1 MTGNGEE
8 ILRFVVAHDEGGARL
23 DRYLASQAADVSRAR
38 FQTLIADGRVSVNRK
53 TVRRTREKL
62 RGGDEIAVVMPPPA
76 AAGPVAQDIALDIVH
91 EDEHLIVIDKPAG
104 MVVHPAPGHGDG
116 TLVNAL
122 LHHCRGSLSGIGG
135 VRRPGIVHR
144 LDKDTSGLLVAA
156 KTDVAHAGLAEQFAA
171 HGRDG
176 RLERA
181 YLALVWGAPDRQRG
195 MIDERLA
202 RSRHNRQKI
211 AVVRG
216 ENGRSALTHY
226 RLMEC
231 FPPQDARPV
240 ASLVECRLETGR
252 THQIRVHMAH
262 MGCPVMG
269 DEVYGA
275 GFKASVNRL
284 PPEARKAL
292 ASLGRQALHAAILGF
307 EHPVSGEKLRFQS
320 PLPQD
325 MRALL
330 DVLRYRMKCNPNNSR
345 RPGD

>member
-1 MTGNGEE
+1 MAEHGEE
-8 ILRFVVAHDEGGARL
+8 TLRFVVAHDEGGARL
-23 DRYLASQAADVSRAR
+23 DRFLASQAADVSRAR
-38 FQTLIADGRVSVNRK
+38 FQSLIADGRVSVNQK
-53 TVRRTREKL
+53 TVMKGREKL
-62 RGGDEIAVVMPPPA
+62 HPGDEIEVIMLPAVEA
-76 AAGPVAQDIALDIVH
+76 APVAQDIALDVVH

-104 MVVHPAPGHGDG
+104 MVVHPAPGHKGG

-122 LHHCRGSLSGIGG
+122 LHHCRGSLAGIGG
-135 VRRPGIVHR
+135 VKRPGIVHR

-156 KTDVAHAGLAEQFAA
+156 KTDAVHAGLAEQFAA

-181 YLALVWGAPDRQRG
+181 YLALVWGAPARPRG
-195 MIDERLA
+195 IIDERLA

-216 ENGRSALTHY
+216 EAGRAAITHY
-226 RLMEC
+226 KLLES
-231 FPPQDARPV
+231 FPPHDARPM

-275 GFKASVNRL
+275 GFKASASRL
-284 PPEARKAL
+284 PPQAREAL
-292 ASLGRQALHAAILGF
+292 ARLGRQALHAAILGF
-307 EHPVSGEKLRFQS
+307 EHPATGERLRFES
-320 PLPQD
+320 PLPKD

-330 DVLRYRMKCNPNNSR
+330 DVLRDVYGS
-345 RPGD
+345 